1 MARVIAMVIFGSFS
15 LMMLHVGIGQFVQ
28 QRTLTVGAKVV
39 EATITKSE
47 VLMSKSSDTDQRLG
61 RDNST
66 TSYTPEVRFAYEV
79 DGKRHE
85 SEMLYPT
92 EIVEGYASAESAA
105 AKLRAFPLNA
115 KVRAH
120 VHPKY
125 PDKGYLI
132 PQKSYAPAVFI
143 VVGLVLPVV
152 TWVVTKWF

>member
-15 LMMLHVGIGQFVQ
+15 LMMLHVGVGQFVQ
-28 QRTLTVGAKVV
+28 QRTLTVGAKIV

-47 VLMSKSSDTDQRLG
+47 VRMSKSSDTDQRLG

-79 DGKRHE
+79 DGKTHE

-92 EIVEGYASAESAA
+92 QIVQGYASEESAA
-105 AKLRAFPLNA
+105 MELRAFPLHA
-115 KVRAH
+115 RVRAH
-120 VHPKY
+120 VHPSH

-143 VVGLVLPVV
+143 VIGLVLPVV
-152 TWVVTKWF
+152 TWLVTRWF